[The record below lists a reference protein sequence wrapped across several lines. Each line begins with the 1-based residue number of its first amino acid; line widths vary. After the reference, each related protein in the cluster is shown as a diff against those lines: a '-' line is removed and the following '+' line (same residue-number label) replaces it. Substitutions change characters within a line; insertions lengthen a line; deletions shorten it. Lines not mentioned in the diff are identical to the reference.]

1 VWRISPHEIVFV
13 DPSIPAY
20 FHLRGRA
27 ELRMTAA
34 AHFMVDR
41 YVRFNAP
48 RAIYP
53 PR

>member
-1 VWRISPHEIVFV
+1 
-13 DPSIPAY
+13 
-20 FHLRGRA
+20 
-27 ELRMTAA
+27 MTAA

-41 YVRFNAP
+41 YIRFNAP

>member
-1 VWRISPHEIVFV
+1 MKCADATMRTMLPRTV
-13 DPSIPAY
+13 
-20 FHLRGRA
+20 
-27 ELRMTAA
+27 RMTAS

-48 RAIYP
+48 RAIHP

>member
-1 VWRISPHEIVFV
+1 
-13 DPSIPAY
+13 
-20 FHLRGRA
+20 
-27 ELRMTAA
+27 MTAA
-34 AHFMVDR
+34 SHFMVDR

>member
-1 VWRISPHEIVFV
+1 MDSAT
-13 DPSIPAY
+13 PAY
-20 FHLRGRA
+20 FRLTVDAKTLLPR

-34 AHFMVDR
+34 SHFMVDR

-48 RAIYP
+48 RVIYP